1 MKERRITVNNLMK
14 TPGGAHGES
23 MPERIEG
30 TREDCERLR
39 QALRAMGYLPA
50 DVEICRDPAHDE
62 PELEYEACYVRI
74 WGKELSLTP
83 PAAPKLQRPTPE
95 NTAMDESAE
104 LAERMDGLLR
114 ELADQPPR
122 LDDEPDWQR
131 SRGELLAGTLATL
144 ADARAKN
151 SPRARL
157 EAVRA
162 ALDTAD
168 LIDENSGL
176 DERAKTSLSTARD
189 RWRALATPEH
199 AYD

>member
-1 MKERRITVNNLMK
+1 MTVNDSTK
-14 TPGGAHGES
+14 TPGGVRGES

-30 TREDCERLR
+30 AREDCERL
-39 QALRAMGYLPA
+39 QQTLRAMGYMPA

-83 PAAPKLQRPTPE
+83 PAGPEPQQLAPE

-104 LAERMDGLLR
+104 LAARMDGLLR
-114 ELADQPPR
+114 ELADQPAR

-144 ADARAKN
+144 AGARAGI

-162 ALDTAD
+162 ALDAVV
-168 LIDENSGL
+168 LINENGGL
-176 DERAKTSLSTARD
+176 GERAKTCLRIAHD
-189 RWRALATPEH
+189 RWRALAAPEH

>member
-1 MKERRITVNNLMK
+1 MNDSTK
-14 TPGGAHGES
+14 TPGGTQGES

-30 TREDCERLR
+30 AREDCERL
-39 QALRAMGYLPA
+39 QQTLRTMGYMPA

-74 WGKELSLTP
+74 WRKELSLTP
-83 PAAPKLQRPTPE
+83 PADPEPQRPAPG
-95 NTAMDESAE
+95 NTAADESAE
-104 LAERMDGLLR
+104 LAERTDGLLR
-114 ELADQPPR
+114 ELADQPAR
-122 LDDEPDWQR
+122 LDDEPDRQR

-144 ADARAKN
+144 AGAHAGI

-162 ALDTAD
+162 VLDAAD
-168 LIDENSGL
+168 LIDENGGL
-176 DERAKTSLSTARD
+176 DERARTSLRTARD
-189 RWRALATPEH
+189 RWRALAAPEH

>member
-1 MKERRITVNNLMK
+1 MNNSMK
-14 TPGGAHGES
+14 TPGGVQGES

-30 TREDCERLR
+30 AREDCERL
-39 QALRAMGYLPA
+39 QQTLRAMGYMPA

-83 PAAPKLQRPTPE
+83 PAGPEPQRPAPE
-95 NTAMDESAE
+95 NAAMDESAE
-104 LAERMDGLLR
+104 FAERMDGLLR
-114 ELADQPPR
+114 ELADQPARPG
-122 LDDEPDWQR
+122 DEPDWQR

-144 ADARAKN
+144 AGARARN

-162 ALDTAD
+162 ALDAAD
-168 LIDENSGL
+168 LIDENGGL
-176 DERAKTSLSTARD
+176 DERAKTSLRNAHD
-189 RWRALATPEH
+189 RWRALAAPEH

>member
-1 MKERRITVNNLMK
+1 MTVNDSTK
-14 TPGGAHGES
+14 TPGGTQGES

-30 TREDCERLR
+30 AREDCERLR
-39 QALRAMGYLPA
+39 QALRAMGYMPA

-83 PAAPKLQRPTPE
+83 PAGPEPQQLAPE

-104 LAERMDGLLR
+104 LAARMDGLLR
-114 ELADQPPR
+114 ELADQPAR

-144 ADARAKN
+144 AGARARN
-151 SPRARL
+151 SLRARL

-162 ALDTAD
+162 ALDAVD
-168 LIDENSGL
+168 LINENGGL
-176 DERAKTSLSTARD
+176 DERAKTSLRTAHD
-189 RWRALATPEH
+189 RWRALTAPEG
-199 AYD
+199 ACS